1 MPSLMNVTTNISLH
15 ALSRPNDL
23 ALITE
28 NDRLDWLSFNSKVNA
43 AVNILLSNGVRPHQR
58 IAISVRD
65 QLLHLFFSLGLAR
78 IGAAQIALPPVDLVS
93 VRAAIASKLGLSSV
107 IVESPHEGVG
117 GLKAITA
124 DFKNFNNLPVT
135 LDEIDSSVGDNT
147 FLILQSSGTTG
158 EPKFSELTHQMALD
172 RFERYKTYFGTS
184 SSDIFWPASRLD
196 FVVAKQRVFHSL
208 QSGAAIC
215 LVSGRAIDSNLLR
228 FLDHSGV
235 TMACGTPSH
244 MVQILN
250 ASKDSISLPK
260 LRVFEVRSATVSE
273 ALRESFRDKIT
284 PGLYVAY
291 ATNEVEVACLADPEL
306 QTQVKDT
313 VGCPVAG
320 MSVEVVDSDGA
331 RVPNGEAGAIRI
343 SGAGV
348 ISQYLDN
355 PEATAKSFKDGWF
368 YPGDLG
374 RFEGKSLVFLGRS
387 DDMMIFDGMNIYP
400 VEIENALMLHPA
412 VSEVAALPLKHPRF
426 QDVPVAAVILRYSVN
441 IDKLHAHCT
450 SLLGVKSPKY
460 IKILEKFPTN
470 AMGKTLKREI
480 RNLFES
486 DISASSNDVNSVPS
500 RSTFVEL
507 KFSAPVQFNLSTLDT
522 WLKLLDDDGEHQKL
536 GSEHG
541 PTNGGSTWLGV
552 VLALS
557 TSLLRSLRVPVFV
570 APAVFSCL
578 SNSGSKQ
585 KWKATCEQPDPSIVP
600 PKVFE
605 GVLKAA
611 FKLASW
617 CVAANPDSSADRERF
632 FDFIE
637 TNVRRPFMKMTPR
650 GKSTIEVLRV
660 ARRMNIPYFP
670 LPGGTFQVGMG
681 SAGCRINRS
690 TTDQDSALGMRWT
703 KSKMLTAEL
712 LRQGGLPA
720 PRHVAVKS
728 VEQAEKASERIGF
741 PLVVKPSDLER
752 GEGVTVDVQAK
763 NLESAFNEAVKRS
776 PSKTALIEQQVAGVC
791 HRLFVVDGKLLYAVR
806 RLPIGVYAD
815 GRSAI
820 KDLVNA
826 ECHAQHRMPPWK
838 RSGIGPIDDLAV
850 HMLRRQGWTADSK
863 PEAGRFVAL
872 RRIETTAW
880 GGVDEDVT
888 ETVHPDNVKAALEA
902 SKLFGLQVAGVDI
915 ISRDITQPWHGNGA
929 IINEVNYA
937 PLLGGGEIS
946 RSRIPTF
953 LNTLIRDG
961 GRIPIHVHVG
971 GRAALDAAQEEWKQM
986 VNSGLRAALLS
997 SEQTLLSD
1005 GLSKVM
1011 PLAGLYARCRSLI
1024 LSPDIDA
1031 LVLVVQD
1038 DEFLNTG
1045 LPFDSVT
1052 VVRDSGGELAS
1063 QHKKSPL
1070 PNDQANNLRLLLGSW
1085 AHRAYA
1091 SMEEV

>member
-1 MPSLMNVTTNISLH
+1 MNVTKPISIN
-15 ALSRPNDL
+15 AQNRPNDL

-28 NDRLDWLSFNSKVNA
+28 NERLDWLPFDEKVNA
-43 AVNILLSNGVRPHQR
+43 AANVLLSNGVLPKQR

-65 QLLHLFFSLGLAR
+65 QFLHLFFSLGLAR
-78 IGAAQIALPPVDLVS
+78 LGATQIALPPVDPVS
-93 VRAAIASKLGLSSV
+93 IRAGIASKLGLSAV
-107 IVESPHEGVG
+107 IVENPHEGLD
-117 GLKAITA
+117 GLKAITVDA
-124 DFKNFNNLPVT
+124 EELNKSPVT
-135 LDEIDSSVGDNT
+135 LNQSHSETGDNA
-147 FLILQSSGTTG
+147 FLLLQSSGTTG
-158 EPKFSELTHQMALD
+158 DPKFSELTHQMTFD
-172 RFERYKTYFGTS
+172 RLERYKTYFGTS

-215 LVSGRAIDSNLLR
+215 LVSGRAIDSSLLE

-244 MVQILN
+244 MAQILN
-250 ASKDSISLPK
+250 ASKGSTSLPK

-273 ALRESFRDKIT
+273 ALRKSFKDKIT

-313 VGCPVAG
+313 VGCPVTG
-320 MSVEVVDSDGA
+320 MAVEVVDSHGY

-355 PEATAKSFKDGWF
+355 PEATAKSFKGGWF

-374 RFEGKSLVFLGRS
+374 RFEGDSLVFLGRS

-426 QDVPVAAVILRYSVN
+426 QDVPVAAVILRSSVSV
-441 IDKLHAHCT
+441 DELLAHCKPI
-450 SLLGVKSPKY
+450 LGIKSPKN
-460 IKILEKFPTN
+460 IKILDKFPTN

-480 RNLFES
+480 RKLFE
-486 DISASSNDVNSVPS
+486 DEMTSSTGAINPSPS
-500 RSTFVEL
+500 RLRFIEFQ
-507 KFSAPVQFNLSTLDT
+507 FSAPVQVDFVSVTT
-522 WLKLLDDDGEHQKL
+522 WLNLLDDDGKQQKL
-536 GSEHG
+536 DFERGVGNEGSA
-541 PTNGGSTWLGV
+541 WLDV

-557 TSLLRSLRVPVFV
+557 TSLLRSLRAPVFV
-570 APAVFSCL
+570 APAVRSCL
-578 SNSGSKQ
+578 SNAGADK
-585 KWKATCEQPDPSIVP
+585 KWKAICERPDPSLVS

-605 GVLKAA
+605 GVLKAS
-611 FKLASW
+611 FKLATW
-617 CVAANPDSSADRERF
+617 CATANPDASEDRERF
-632 FDFIE
+632 FNFIE
-637 TNVRRPFMKMTPR
+637 TDVRRPFVEMTPR

-660 ARRMNIPYFP
+660 AHRLNIPYFP
-670 LPGGTFQVGMG
+670 LPGGVFQLGMG
-681 SAGCRINRS
+681 STGRRIDRS

-703 KSKMLTAEL
+703 KSKVLTAQL

-720 PRHVAVKS
+720 PRHVAVNS
-728 VEQAEKASERIGF
+728 AEQAKKASEHIGF

-752 GEGVTVDVQAK
+752 GEGVTVDVQAD
-763 NLESAFNEAVKRS
+763 NLEAAFNEAVKRS

-791 HRLFVVDGKLLYAVR
+791 HRLFVLDGKLLYAVR

-815 GRSAI
+815 GRSTI

-826 ECHAQHRMPPWK
+826 ECLVQNRMPPWK
-838 RSGIGPIDDLAV
+838 RSGIRPLDDLAI
-850 HMLRRQGWTADSK
+850 HMLRRQGWTAESI

-872 RRIETTAW
+872 RRIETTVW

-888 ETVHPDNVKAALEA
+888 ETIHPDNVKAAIEA

-915 ISRDITQPWHGNGA
+915 ISQDITQPWHSNGA

-946 RSRIPTF
+946 RSHIPTF

-971 GRAALDAAQEEWKQM
+971 GSDALDPALEEWKQM
-986 VNSGLRAALLS
+986 VNSGLRTALVS
-997 SEQTLLSD
+997 SQQILLSD
-1005 GLSKVM
+1005 GRTKVM

-1024 LSPDIDA
+1024 LSSDIDA
-1031 LVLVVQD
+1031 LVLVVRD
-1038 DEFLNTG
+1038 DEFLHTG

-1052 VVRDSGGELAS
+1052 VVRDTGGELVS
-1063 QHKKSPL
+1063 HREKSSL
-1070 PNDQANNLRLLLGSW
+1070 PDEQANNLRLLLKSW
-1085 AHRAYA
+1085 AHRTDA
-1091 SMEEV
+1091 SVEEA